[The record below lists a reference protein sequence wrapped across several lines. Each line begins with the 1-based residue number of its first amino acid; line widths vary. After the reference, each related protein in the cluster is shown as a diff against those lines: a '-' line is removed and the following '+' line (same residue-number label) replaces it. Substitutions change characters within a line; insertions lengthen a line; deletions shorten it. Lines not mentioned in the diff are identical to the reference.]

1 VKAALVTGG
10 AGFIGSHLVHALAG
24 RGVPVRVLDNLSTG
38 NRANLEGTP
47 AEVIVG
53 DVTDPAAVAAAAEG
67 AEVVFH
73 LAAMISVPES
83 MVDPVRCYRENVQ
96 GSLHVLEAA
105 RRVGARRVV
114 LSSSCAVYGAA
125 DHPSGE
131 TDDLQPGSPYAASKI
146 AMEHLGRLYS
156 GVYGLSTVSLR
167 YFNVYGPRQS
177 PTSPYAAVIPAFARA
192 LLDRRAPIIHGDGQQ
207 SRDFVYVADVVQANL
222 LAAEAGE
229 PVPAVVNV
237 GTGHAVTIRRL
248 AVLLAEV
255 LPGAPAATFA
265 PPRAGDLHA
274 SCSDPRLAWEA
285 LGFRPAY
292 DLQRGLT
299 HTVEWMRG
307 EKVAPSG

>member
-1 VKAALVTGG
+1 MKAALVTGG
-10 AGFIGSHLVHALAG
+10 AGFIGSHLVHALVG

-38 NRANLEGTP
+38 NRANLEGSS
-47 AEVIVG
+47 AELIVG
-53 DVTDPAAVAAAAEG
+53 DVTDPLATAAAAEG

-83 MVDPVRCYRENVQ
+83 MADPVRCYRENVQ

-105 RRVGARRVV
+105 RRAGARRVV

-125 DHPSGE
+125 EHPSSE
-131 TDDLQPGSPYAASKI
+131 TDDLHPGSPYAASKI
-146 AMEHLGRLYS
+146 AMEHLGRLYAD
-156 GVYGLSTVSLR
+156 VYRLSTVALR

-177 PTSPYAAVIPAFARA
+177 PTSPYAAVIPAFGRA
-192 LLDRRAPIIHGDGQQ
+192 LMDRRAPVIYGDGDQ
-207 SRDFVYVADVVQANL
+207 SRDFVYVADVVQGNL

-229 PVPAVVNV
+229 SVPSLVNV

-248 AVLLAEV
+248 ALLLADV
-255 LPGAPAATFA
+255 LPGAPAATSA
-265 PPRAGDLHA
+265 PPRPGDLHA

-292 DLQRGLT
+292 DLQRGLR

-307 EKVAPSG
+307 QKVAPPG